1 MAFMA
6 PLKMIFFD
14 LDGTIADTERMAL
27 GVLSE
32 YFKGLGHPL
41 SADDLEALVGHPW
54 SDVVVR
60 LQKKYRLKATP
71 ADLEKALLV
80 RYRDCLSREVP
91 EIPGSVAAVKSLAT
105 AFRMCVVSGSHRD
118 DITTVLTTLKIESCF
133 ERYLGFEDYPQ
144 GKPSPAPYLEA
155 MKVCGVRPDEA
166 VVFEDSTPGVQSGI
180 AAGLRVVTIG
190 PSVPPHH
197 HRPKT
202 PWGIDDF
209 KTVNVAW
216 MKERF

>member
-1 MAFMA
+1 MA

-14 LDGTIADTERMAL
+14 LDGTIADTERIAL
-27 GVLSE
+27 GVLGE

-41 SADDLEALVGHPW
+41 APEEIEALVGHPW
-54 SDVVVR
+54 ADVVVQLKER
-60 LQKKYRLKATP
+60 YRLTP
-71 ADLEKALLV
+71 SVADLEAALLV
-80 RYRDCLSREVP
+80 RYRACLAREIP
-91 EIPGSVAAVKSLAT
+91 QIPGSVEAVRNLAT

-118 DITTVLTTLKIESCF
+118 DITTVLKTLKIDSCF
-133 ERYLGFEDYPQ
+133 ERYLGFQDYPQ

-155 MKVCGVRPDEA
+155 MKVCGIRPEEA
-166 VVFEDSTPGVQSGI
+166 VVFEDSTPGVQSAL

-202 PWGIDDF
+202 PWGITDF
-209 KTVNVAW
+209 HDVDVAW
-216 MKERF
+216 MNQRF